1 MKLAG
6 MDLTASEIIER
17 GGIAPT
23 IDGGFASKVHKNEE
37 KRMSERNT
45 ELDVLVTV
53 NDCGAIGVFDGR
65 HTKASERLFSLYPDF
80 SVGYEG
86 KVSVFVDALVDSG
99 HLLPVNDT
107 KGIRQQAYARG
118 LTPKGLRRIYEL
130 EHPVR
135 AWIKANWFPFV
146 VACVTTCVGVASTIS
161 SFIG

>member
-1 MKLAG
+1 MGK
-6 MDLTASEIIER
+6 
-17 GGIAPT
+17 
-23 IDGGFASKVHKNEE
+23 
-37 KRMSERNT
+37 RNT

-80 SVGYEG
+80 SVAYEG
-86 KVSVFVDALVDSG
+86 RVSVFVDALVGSG
-99 HLLPVNDT
+99 HLLPVNDM
-107 KGIRQQAYARG
+107 KGNRQPAYARG
-118 LTPKGLRRIYEL
+118 LTPKGVRRLYEL

-135 AWIKANWFPFV
+135 AWMKANWFPFV